1 MSERTME
8 KARQV
13 VHRLSEWY
21 FAEGG
26 DNDPDSP
33 IDREDLDVLHDLV
46 RTPRGEGE
54 AWRAFLDALDEF
66 EAAANLWVDPEG
78 PSAEDMARLD
88 RARQRVIEC
97 ARALA
102 TIRPEAQGEE
112 EPVAWLVERRGVEM
126 FGWHPVHV
134 YLGKQNAENVAQVL
148 RDGEWDVSV
157 VPLYRATRRSE
168 AQGED
173 RWEDLVFGPIVE
185 AYNEAHAA
193 RRGEGGGE

>member
-1 MSERTME
+1 MSERTIE

-46 RTPRGEGE
+46 VRTLRGEGE
-54 AWRAFLDALDEF
+54 AWRAFLYALDEF

-102 TIRPEAQGEE
+102 
-112 EPVAWLVERRGVEM
+112 
-126 FGWHPVHV
+126 
-134 YLGKQNAENVAQVL
+134 
-148 RDGEWDVSV
+148 
-157 VPLYRATRRSE
+157 
-168 AQGED
+168 
-173 RWEDLVFGPIVE
+173 
-185 AYNEAHAA
+185 A